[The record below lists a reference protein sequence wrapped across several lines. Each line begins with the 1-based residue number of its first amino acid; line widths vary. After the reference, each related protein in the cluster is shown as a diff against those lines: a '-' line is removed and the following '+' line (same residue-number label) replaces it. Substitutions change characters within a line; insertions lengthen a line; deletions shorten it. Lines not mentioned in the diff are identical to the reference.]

1 MKLSRPKSCTGR
13 RASAYTANDQLCTID
28 ESVYGYRPSL
38 PANIAFA
45 ALFSTATIVHIILGI
60 KWKTWWFMWC
70 MILGSTHE
78 VAGYVGRIILYIN
91 PWSFVAFIIQI
102 STYSEVD

>member
-1 MKLSRPKSCTGR
+1 
-13 RASAYTANDQLCTID
+13 
-28 ESVYGYRPSL
+28 
-38 PANIAFA
+38 
-45 ALFSTATIVHIILGI
+45 
-60 KWKTWWFMWC
+60 

-102 STYSEVD
+102 SRFLEVDSRTDCAWFSR